1 MECGDLSPL
10 LVGGGWTPDRRI
22 KPQTGGCDLSQRP
35 RRRLAGALQRRR
47 KKTLSTN
54 ERDLIVGGQAVIE
67 GVMMRTPNA
76 YAVAVRK
83 ADGTIVNISARL
95 PKWSDKYP
103 LLKLP
108 VLRGSAVL
116 VQSMG
121 LGIKALNYSANEA
134 FGDAQEAETK
144 EVRVALTPAV
154 IEGEGDFAGLTGA
167 IPGLFPV
174 PTQKRAKD
182 EMKKGGTAAAAGSII
197 FAMIFNL
204 LLFVAAPLLL
214 TNALFIGAGWAPS
227 PAATETTAGSRQ
239 TPGAAANVSDGSS
252 TNAGSETVNDAWYS
266 RGRRTVKTYLHPVRP
281 SVAFN
286 LIDGGI
292 RMSFFLIMIFSFSL
306 LKDIRRVFEY
316 HGAEH
321 KTVFTWEKGL
331 ALTVANARPQP
342 RQHPRCGTSFLMVVM
357 LVSIALFSV
366 IKFDSLVY
374 NFLVR
379 VALVPLVAGL
389 SYEIIRLSA
398 KKESGWFFKLI
409 TKPGVWLQNIT
420 TQEPDDGQLEV
431 AIEALK
437 ESLKL
442 EPQTGEAALAPLS

>member
-1 MECGDLSPL
+1 MS
-10 LVGGGWTPDRRI
+10 TP
-22 KPQTGGCDLSQRP
+22 
-35 RRRLAGALQRRR
+35 
-47 KKTLSTN
+47 

-76 YAVAVRK
+76 YAIAVRK
-83 ADGTIVNISARL
+83 PDGTIVNTAARL

-103 LLKLP
+103 ILKLP
-108 VLRGSAVL
+108 VLRGGAVL

-134 FGDAQEAETK
+134 FVEIEDARTENVK
-144 EVRVALTPAV
+144 VALSPAV

-167 IPGLFPV
+167 VPGLIPV
-174 PTQKRAKD
+174 PTQKRSRD
-182 EMKKGGTAAAAGSII
+182 ELKKGTTAAAAGSIV
-197 FAMIFNL
+197 FALIFNI

-214 TNALFIGAGWAPS
+214 TNALFIAAGWAAAPQAVS
-227 PAATETTAGSRQ
+227 STAPVPAA
-239 TPGAAANVSDGSS
+239 DGSP
-252 TNAGSETVNDAWYS
+252 TVTEAAPVPWYENAWSNVRW
-266 RGRRTVKTYLHPVRP
+266 YLHPVRP

-286 LIDGGI
+286 LIDGLI
-292 RMSFFLIMIFSFSL
+292 RMTFFLIMIVTFSL

-321 KTVFTWEKGL
+321 KTVFTWEAGL
-331 ALTVANARPQP
+331 PLTVENARPQP

-357 LVSIALFSV
+357 IVAIVLFSV
-366 IKFDSLVY
+366 IKFDSLVL
-374 NFLVR
+374 NFLIR
-379 VALVPLVAGL
+379 LALMPVVAGI

-398 KKESGWFFKLI
+398 KKESSWIFKMM
-409 TKPGVWLQNIT
+409 TRPGVWLQNIT
-420 TQEPDDGQLEV
+420 TQEPDDQQLEV

-442 EPQTGEAALAPLS
+442 EPKLELQPGEPLPAPLS

>member
-1 MECGDLSPL
+1 MS
-10 LVGGGWTPDRRI
+10 TP
-22 KPQTGGCDLSQRP
+22 
-35 RRRLAGALQRRR
+35 
-47 KKTLSTN
+47 

-76 YAVAVRK
+76 YAIAVRK
-83 ADGTIVNISARL
+83 ADGTIVNTAASL

-108 VLRGSAVL
+108 VLRGGAVL

-134 FGDAQEAETK
+134 FAEAEEAK
-144 EVRVALTPAV
+144 AEEVKVALSPAV

-167 IPGLFPV
+167 VPGLFPV
-174 PTQKRAKD
+174 PTQKRSRD
-182 EMKKGGTAAAAGSII
+182 ELKKGTTAAAAGSIV
-197 FAMIFNL
+197 FALIFNV

-214 TNALFIGAGWAPS
+214 TNALFIGAGWATT
-227 PAATETTAGSRQ
+227 PAAATSAVPATTAQ
-239 TPGAAANVSDGSS
+239 TPVA
-252 TNAGSETVNDAWYS
+252 ETEDDAWYTS
-266 RGRRTVKTYLHPVRP
+266 AWSTVRTYLHPVRP

-286 LIDGGI
+286 LIDGLI
-292 RMSFFLIMIFSFSL
+292 RMTFFRIMIFSFSL
-306 LKDIRRVFEY
+306 LKDIRRVFQY

-321 KTVFTWEKGL
+321 KTVFTWEAGL
-331 ALTVANARPQP
+331 PLTVENARPQP

-357 LVSIALFSV
+357 LVAIVLFSV
-366 IKFDSLVY
+366 IKFDSLLF
-374 NFLVR
+374 NFLIR
-379 VALVPLVAGL
+379 IALMPVVAGL

-398 KKESGWFFKLI
+398 KKESSWFFKLM
-409 TKPGVWLQNIT
+409 TRPGVWLQNIT
-420 TQEPDDGQLEV
+420 TQEPDDQQLEV

-442 EPQTGEAALAPLS
+442 EPNTGEPQPALLS

>member
-1 MECGDLSPL
+1 M
-10 LVGGGWTPDRRI
+10 
-22 KPQTGGCDLSQRP
+22 
-35 RRRLAGALQRRR
+35 
-47 KKTLSTN
+47 STN

-83 ADGTIVNISARL
+83 ADGTITNISARL

-108 VLRGSAVL
+108 VLRGGAVL
-116 VQSMG
+116 IQSMG

-134 FGDAQEAETK
+134 FAEAEEADAK
-144 EVRVALTPAV
+144 EVKVALTPAV
-154 IEGEGDFAGLTGA
+154 IEGEGDFAGITGA
-167 IPGLFPV
+167 MPGLFPV
-174 PTQKRAKD
+174 PTQKRSKD

-197 FAMIFNL
+197 FALIFNV

-214 TNALFIGAGWAPS
+214 TNALFIAAGWAPIPGLTAVS
-227 PAATETTAGSRQ
+227 TIQTPAADAATAQTATAQ
-239 TPGAAANVSDGSS
+239 TPQTAP
-252 TNAGSETVNDAWYS
+252 AWYV
-266 RGRRTVKTYLHPVRP
+266 RTWRSVRNYLHPVRP
-281 SVAFN
+281 SISFN
-286 LIDGGI
+286 LIDGLI

-306 LKDIRRVFEY
+306 LKDIRRVFQY

-321 KTVFTWEKGL
+321 KTVFTWEAGL
-331 ALTVANARPQP
+331 PLTVANARPQP

-357 LVSIALFSV
+357 LVSIILFSV
-366 IKFDSLVY
+366 IKFDSLLF

-379 VALVPLVAGL
+379 LALMPLVAGL

-398 KKESGWFFKLI
+398 RKESGWLFKSI
-409 TKPGVWLQNIT
+409 TLPGVWLQNIT
-420 TQEPDDGQLEV
+420 TQEPDDQQLEV

-442 EPQTGEAALAPLS
+442 EPQTGEPALVPLS

>member
-1 MECGDLSPL
+1 MPVLPGP
-10 LVGGGWTPDRRI
+10 
-22 KPQTGGCDLSQRP
+22 KP
-35 RRRLAGALQRRR
+35 
-47 KKTLSTN
+47 LSTN

-116 VQSMG
+116 IQSMG

-134 FGDAQEAETK
+134 FGDAQEAEAK
-144 EVRVALTPAV
+144 EVKVALTPAM
-154 IEGEGDFAGLTGA
+154 IEGEGDFAGITGA
-167 IPGLFPV
+167 MPGLFPI
-174 PTQKRAKD
+174 PTEKRSKD
-182 EMKKGGTAAAAGSII
+182 ELKKGGTAAAAGSIV
-197 FAMIFNL
+197 FAIIFNI

-214 TNALFIGAGWAPS
+214 TNALFIAAGWAPTPS
-227 PAATETTAGSRQ
+227 AAAVSTTQAQTDAATQNSTAGSGTSAQ
-239 TPGAAANVSDGSS
+239 VS
-252 TNAGSETVNDAWYS
+252 EPAWYARAWTS
-266 RGRRTVKTYLHPVRP
+266 VRSYLHPVRP
-281 SVAFN
+281 SISFN
-286 LIDGGI
+286 LIDGFI

-306 LKDIRRVFEY
+306 IKDIRRVFQY

-321 KTVFTWEKGL
+321 KTVFTWEAGL
-331 ALTVANARPQP
+331 PLTVDNARPQP

-357 LVSIALFSV
+357 LVSIVLFSV
-366 IKFDSLVY
+366 IKFDSLLF

-379 VALVPLVAGL
+379 LALMPLVAGL

-398 KKESGWFFKLI
+398 KKESGWFFRLI
-409 TKPGVWLQNIT
+409 TRPGVWLQNIT
-420 TQEPDDGQLEV
+420 TQEPDDQQLEV

-442 EPQTGEAALAPLS
+442 EPAIGEPALAPLS

>member
-1 MECGDLSPL
+1 M
-10 LVGGGWTPDRRI
+10 
-22 KPQTGGCDLSQRP
+22 
-35 RRRLAGALQRRR
+35 
-47 KKTLSTN
+47 STN

-83 ADGTIVNISARL
+83 ADGTIVNIAARL

-134 FGDAQEAETK
+134 FGDVQEAQSK
-144 EVRVALTPAV
+144 EVSVALTPAV

-167 IPGLFPV
+167 VPGLFPV

-197 FAMIFNL
+197 FAMIFNV

-214 TNALFIGAGWAPS
+214 TNALFIGAGWAPLPS
-227 PAATETTAGSRQ
+227 SVAVATSQQTTGAGAVS
-239 TPGAAANVSDGSS
+239 NVNNGS
-252 TNAGSETVNDAWYS
+252 NADNLSSSSSDAWYV
-266 RGRRTVKTYLHPVRP
+266 RGWRTVKSYLHPVRP

-286 LIDGGI
+286 LIDGLI
-292 RMSFFLIMIFSFSL
+292 RMTFFLIMIFSFSL

-321 KTVFTWEKGL
+321 KTVFTWEAGL
-331 ALTVANARPQP
+331 PLTVENARPQP

-379 VALVPLVAGL
+379 LALVPLVAGL

-398 KKESGWFFKLI
+398 KKESGWFFKMI
-409 TKPGVWLQNIT
+409 TRPGVWLQNIT
-420 TQEPDDGQLEV
+420 TQEPDDQQLEV

>member
-1 MECGDLSPL
+1 M
-10 LVGGGWTPDRRI
+10 
-22 KPQTGGCDLSQRP
+22 
-35 RRRLAGALQRRR
+35 
-47 KKTLSTN
+47 STN

-76 YAVAVRK
+76 YAIAVRK
-83 ADGTIVNISARL
+83 ADGTIVNTAAVL

-108 VLRGSAVL
+108 ILRGGAVL

-134 FGDAQEAETK
+134 FADAEAAEEK
-144 EVRVALTPAV
+144 EVKVALTPAV

-167 IPGLFPV
+167 VPGLFPV
-174 PTQKRAKD
+174 PTETRAKD
-182 EMKKGGTAAAAGSII
+182 EMKKGGTAAAAGSIV
-197 FAMIFNL
+197 FAIIFNI

-227 PAATETTAGSRQ
+227 TSSVTATQAAPATTSGDVTATT
-239 TPGAAANVSDGSS
+239 VS
-252 TNAGSETVNDAWYS
+252 SEAWYT
-266 RGRRTVKTYLHPVRP
+266 RTWRTVKTYLHPVRP
-281 SVAFN
+281 SVGFN
-286 LIDGGI
+286 LIDGVI
-292 RMSFFLIMIFSFSL
+292 RMTFFLIMIFSFSL

-321 KTVFTWEKGL
+321 KTVFTWEAGL
-331 ALTVANARPQP
+331 PLTVENARPQP

-357 LVSIALFSV
+357 LVSIAVFSV
-366 IKFDSLVY
+366 IKFDSLVF

-379 VALVPLVAGL
+379 LALVPFIAGI

-398 KKESGWFFKLI
+398 RKESGWFFKLI
-409 TKPGVWLQNIT
+409 TRPGVWLQNIT
-420 TQEPDDGQLEV
+420 TQEPDDQQLEV

-442 EPQTGEAALAPLS
+442 EPKPTEAAMAPMS

>member
-1 MECGDLSPL
+1 MS
-10 LVGGGWTPDRRI
+10 TP
-22 KPQTGGCDLSQRP
+22 
-35 RRRLAGALQRRR
+35 
-47 KKTLSTN
+47 

-76 YAVAVRK
+76 YAIAVRK
-83 ADGTIVNISARL
+83 ADGTIVNTAARL
-95 PKWSDKYP
+95 PKWSDKVP

-108 VLRGSAVL
+108 VLRGGAVL

-121 LGIKALNYSANEA
+121 LGIKALNYSASEA
-134 FGDAQEAETK
+134 FVEVEEASAVEI
-144 EVRVALTPAV
+144 ALSPAV

-167 IPGLFPV
+167 VPGLFPV
-174 PTQKRAKD
+174 PTQPRAKD
-182 EMKKGGTAAAAGSII
+182 ELKKGATTAAVGSII
-197 FAMIFNL
+197 FALIFNV

-214 TNALFIGAGWAPS
+214 TNALFIGAGWAV
-227 PAATETTAGSRQ
+227 PAATSTTKASPAPAPSTPETLTE
-239 TPGAAANVSDGSS
+239 TEKPWYTS
-252 TNAGSETVNDAWYS
+252 TWETV
-266 RGRRTVKTYLHPVRP
+266 RVYLHPVRP

-286 LIDGGI
+286 LIDGMI

-306 LKDIRRVFEY
+306 LKDIRRVFQY

-321 KTVFTWEKGL
+321 KTVFTWEAGL
-331 ALTVANARPQP
+331 PLTVENARPQP

-357 LVSIALFSV
+357 LVAIVLFSIV
-366 IKFDSLVY
+366 KFDSLLF

-379 VALVPLVAGL
+379 IALIPVVAGL

-398 KKESGWFFKLI
+398 RKEGGWFFKFI
-409 TKPGVWLQNIT
+409 TKPGVWLQNLT
-420 TQEPDDGQLEV
+420 TKEPDDLQLEV

-442 EPQTGEAALAPLS
+442 EPQSAGPALAPLS

>member
-1 MECGDLSPL
+1 MS
-10 LVGGGWTPDRRI
+10 TP
-22 KPQTGGCDLSQRP
+22 
-35 RRRLAGALQRRR
+35 
-47 KKTLSTN
+47 

-76 YAVAVRK
+76 YAIAVRK
-83 ADGTIVNISARL
+83 PDGTIVNTAARL

-103 LLKLP
+103 ILKLP
-108 VLRGSAVL
+108 VLRGGAVL

-134 FGDAQEAETK
+134 FVELEEAKTK
-144 EVRVALTPAV
+144 EVKVALSPAV

-167 IPGLFPV
+167 VPGLIPV
-174 PTQKRAKD
+174 PTQQRSRD
-182 EMKKGGTAAAAGSII
+182 ELKKGTTAAAAGSIV
-197 FAMIFNL
+197 FALIFNI

-214 TNALFIGAGWAPS
+214 TNALFIAAGWASAPPAVAS
-227 PAATETTAGSRQ
+227 TAPAAA
-239 TPGAAANVSDGSS
+239 PAADGAAVAPETAPVPWYESAWS
-252 TNAGSETVNDAWYS
+252 TVRW
-266 RGRRTVKTYLHPVRP
+266 YLHPVRP

-286 LIDGGI
+286 LIDGLI
-292 RMSFFLIMIFSFSL
+292 RMTFFLIMIVSFSL

-321 KTVFTWEKGL
+321 KTVFTWEAGL
-331 ALTVANARPQP
+331 PLTVDNARPQP

-357 LVSIALFSV
+357 LVAIILFSV
-366 IKFDSLVY
+366 IKFDSLVL
-374 NFLVR
+374 NFLIR
-379 VALVPLVAGL
+379 LALMPVVAGI

-398 KKESGWFFKLI
+398 KKESSWVFKLM
-409 TKPGVWLQNIT
+409 TRPGVWLQNIT
-420 TQEPDDGQLEV
+420 TQEPDDQQLEV

-442 EPQTGEAALAPLS
+442 EPTREPQMEPKPGEPAPALLS

>member
-1 MECGDLSPL
+1 MS
-10 LVGGGWTPDRRI
+10 TP
-22 KPQTGGCDLSQRP
+22 
-35 RRRLAGALQRRR
+35 
-47 KKTLSTN
+47 

-76 YAVAVRK
+76 YAIAVRK
-83 ADGTIVNISARL
+83 ADGTIVNTAARL

-108 VLRGSAVL
+108 VLRGGAVL

-134 FGDAQEAETK
+134 FAEAEAAK
-144 EVRVALTPAV
+144 AEEVKVALSPAV

-167 IPGLFPV
+167 VPGLFPV
-174 PTQKRAKD
+174 PTKKRSKD
-182 EMKKGGTAAAAGSII
+182 ELKKGTTAAAAGSIV
-197 FAMIFNL
+197 FALIFNV

-214 TNALFIGAGWAPS
+214 TNALFIAAGWATAPAVATS
-227 PAATETTAGSRQ
+227 TAAPAAAGSSATTAEPVQ
-239 TPGAAANVSDGSS
+239 EQP
-252 TNAGSETVNDAWYS
+252 WYS
-266 RGRRTVKTYLHPVRP
+266 NAWATVRTYLHPVRP

-286 LIDGGI
+286 LIDGLI
-292 RMSFFLIMIFSFSL
+292 RMTFFLIMIFSFSL
-306 LKDIRRVFEY
+306 LKDIHRVFQY

-321 KTVFTWEKGL
+321 KTVFTWEAGL
-331 ALTVANARPQP
+331 PLTVDNARPQP

-357 LVSIALFSV
+357 LVAIVLFSV
-366 IKFDSLVY
+366 IKFDSLLL
-374 NFLVR
+374 NFLIR
-379 VALVPLVAGL
+379 IALMPVVAGL

-398 KKESGWFFKLI
+398 KKESSWFFKLM
-409 TKPGVWLQNIT
+409 TRPGVWLQNIT
-420 TQEPDDGQLEV
+420 TQEPDDKQLEV

-442 EPQTGEAALAPLS
+442 EPQTGEPLPAPLS